1 MNPNYPW
8 RPATLAALFFMGVA
22 LTGCSNLPKEAN
34 ELLRQGKHDQAVAL
48 LQGGVQQ
55 SPQDRSLRLALE
67 NAKEDSLNYWTNQA
81 ERELQAGRG
90 EAASQWLERAAAV
103 GLQSQRVAQLRR
115 RLESF
120 NAQDAWLLEAQQ
132 AFDKGQWAQA
142 DKAVNAVLAQA
153 PNNATA
159 RQIKRKLRDMAESK
173 AATTLGAAYQKPV
186 NLEFREAA
194 FRTVMDALAQSTGVS
209 FVFDQDVK
217 SDTKLTVQLKGVT
230 VDEALKIILATQRL
244 ERKVLSESTLLIY
257 PDTSDKRRQYQD
269 FAVRTFYLANAN
281 VTQVQNLVR
290 SIAKTKDLYVDERLN
305 LMVVRDTPEVIKL
318 VERLVEA
325 ADLAEPEVMLEV
337 EILEISSSTLNTVGI
352 QWPGSISYGLA
363 GTATQ
368 ITEGAKG
375 LTYSISN
382 PGAVATL
389 KASASDIN
397 TLANPRLR
405 VRNREKAKVMIGDKL
420 PVFTTTSG
428 LNTGVA
434 TSVSYLDVGL
444 KLDVEPTVMLDSD
457 VLLKIGLEVSSVTG
471 KVDNGQGTT
480 AYQIG
485 SRQAASTLRLQ
496 DGETQILA
504 GLMRDEDTKTISG
517 LPGLSKLPG
526 LGRLFGVHA
535 DGVAK
540 TELVLLITPRVIRNI
555 TLPDANATNGPAG
568 NENNTGAEPLVM
580 NPKASAKV
588 PLNSTPLNSAPG
600 RSGATDSFGSRS
612 LGGRDMRQAPP
623 AQSFFPPP
631 STAPAPA
638 PADFP
643 SSFSTGT
650 TPRPNPPAPTSLTSP
665 PAPVTPGTATPSTT
679 TP

>member
-1 MNPNYPW
+1 MNPNYP
-8 RPATLAALFFMGVA
+8 RHLATLAALFCLGAA
-22 LTGCSNLPKEAN
+22 LTGCSNLPQEAS
-34 ELLRQGKHDQAVAL
+34 LLMRQGKHDQALAL
-48 LQGGVQQ
+48 LESGVQQ

-67 NAKEDSLNYWTNQA
+67 NTKEDSLNYLTNQV
-81 ERELQAGRG
+81 ERELQGGRS
-90 EAASQWLERAAAV
+90 EAASQWLERAVAMGV
-103 GLQSQRVAQLRR
+103 QTQRVAQLRR
-115 RLESF
+115 RLEGLI
-120 NAQDAWLLEAQQ
+120 AQDARLLQAQQ
-132 AFDKGQWAQA
+132 AFDKGLWRQA
-142 DKAVNAVLAQA
+142 DTAASAVLAQS

-159 RQIKRKLRDMAESK
+159 RQIKRKLRDMADSK
-173 AATTLGAAYQKPV
+173 AATALGAAYQKPV

-230 VDEALKIILATQRL
+230 IDEALKIILATQRL

-257 PDTSDKRRQYQD
+257 PDSPDKRKQHQD

-281 VTQVQNLVR
+281 VAQVQNLVR
-290 SIAKTKDLYVDERLN
+290 AIAKTKDLYIDERLN
-305 LMVVRDTPEVIKL
+305 LMVVRDTPDVIKL

-337 EILEISSSTLNTVGI
+337 EILEISSSTVNTVGI

-368 ITEGAKG
+368 ITQGATG

-382 PGAVATL
+382 PGAVASL
-389 KASASDIN
+389 KASASNIN

-420 PVFTTTSG
+420 PVFTTTAG

-480 AYQIG
+480 GYQIG

-504 GLMRDEDTKTISG
+504 GLMRDEDNKAVSG
-517 LPGLSKLPG
+517 LPALSKLPG
-526 LGRLFGVHA
+526 LGRLFGVHT
-535 DGVAK
+535 DGAAK

-555 TLPDANATNGPAG
+555 ALPDVNATNGPAG
-568 NENNTGAEPLVM
+568 NESNPGAQPLVM

-588 PLNSTPLNSAPG
+588 PLNAAAG
-600 RSGATDSFGSRS
+600 R
-612 LGGRDMRQAPP
+612 GG
-623 AQSFFPPP
+623 
-631 STAPAPA
+631 
-638 PADFP
+638 PADNF
-643 SSFSTGT
+643 GT
-650 TPRPNPPAPTSLTSP
+650 RNIGNRDARTESP
-665 PAPVTPGTATPSTT
+665 PAPMYYPTPNSGPTPAEFPGSFSSGTSPAQNPNSPASPVMPGWPAAPAPGRTMP
-679 TP
+679 

>member
-1 MNPNYPW
+1 MNLSYPQSM
-8 RPATLAALFFMGVA
+8 ATLAVFAALCLA
-22 LTGCSNLPKEAN
+22 GCSNLPQEAGD
-34 ELLRQGKHDQAVAL
+34 LVRQGKHDQAVAL
-48 LQGGVQQ
+48 LQGGLEQ
-55 SPQDRSLRLALE
+55 SPQDRKLRVALE
-67 NAKEDSLNYWTNQA
+67 NTKEDSLNYWTNQA
-81 ERELQAGRG
+81 ERELQAGRS
-90 EAASQWLERAAAV
+90 EAARQWLDRAAAV
-103 GLQSQRVAQLRR
+103 GVQSTRVAQLRQ
-115 RLESF
+115 RLEGLI
-120 NAQDAWLLEAQQ
+120 AQDARLEQAKQ
-132 AFDKGQWAQA
+132 AFDKGHWEQA
-142 DKAVNAVLAQA
+142 DTAVSAVLAQL

-159 RQIKRKLRDMAESK
+159 RQIKRKLRDLAESK
-173 AATTLGAAYQKPV
+173 AATTLGVAYQKPV
-186 NLEFREAA
+186 NLEFRDTA

-217 SDTKLTVQLKGVT
+217 PDTKLTVQLKGVT
-230 VDEALKIILATQRL
+230 IDEALKIILSTQRL

-257 PDTSDKRRQYQD
+257 PDSADKRKQYQD

-281 VTQVQNLVR
+281 VAQVQNLVR
-290 SIAKTKDLYVDERLN
+290 TIAKTKDLYIDERLN
-305 LMVVRDTPEVIKL
+305 LMVVRDTPEVIRL

-368 ITEGAKG
+368 ITEGAAG

-405 VRNREKAKVMIGDKL
+405 VRNREKAKIMIGDKL

-457 VLLKIGLEVSSVTG
+457 VLLKIGLEVSSITK
-471 KVDNGQGTT
+471 KVDNGQGAT

-504 GLMRDEDTKTISG
+504 GLIRNNDSKKVDG
-517 LPGLSKLPG
+517 LPGLSQLPG
-526 LGRLFGVHA
+526 LGRLFGVHE
-535 DGVAK
+535 DEIAK
-540 TELVLLITPRVIRNI
+540 TELVLLITPRVIRNLA
-555 TLPDANATNGPAG
+555 LPEASATNGPAG
-568 NENNTGAEPLVM
+568 NEANPGAQPLSM

-588 PLNSTPLNSAPG
+588 PLNGAAG
-600 RSGATDSFGSRS
+600 RVGSVDNFGSRI
-612 LGGRDMRQAPP
+612 LGEPDTRQGSQPAP
-623 AQSFFPPP
+623 SFSP
-631 STAPAPA
+631 SPSPAPA
-638 PADFP
+638 SVPADFP
-643 SSFSTGT
+643 SSFSIGT
-650 TPRPNPPAPTSLTSP
+650 TPAQNPNAASSTTSPSSAASPGAPNP
-665 PAPVTPGTATPSTT
+665 GKT

>member
-1 MNPNYPW
+1 MNLSYSQSM
-8 RPATLAALFFMGVA
+8 ATLAVFAALCLA
-22 LTGCSNLPKEAN
+22 GCSNLPQEAGD
-34 ELLRQGKHDQAVAL
+34 LVRQGKHDQAVAL
-48 LQGGVQQ
+48 LQNGVQQ

-67 NAKEDSLNYWTNQA
+67 NTKEDSLNHWTNQA
-81 ERELQAGRG
+81 EREIQAGRS
-90 EAASQWLERAAAV
+90 EAARQWLDRAAAV
-103 GLQSQRVAQLRR
+103 GVQSQRVAQLRL
-115 RLESF
+115 RLDGLI
-120 NAQDAWLLEAQQ
+120 AQDARLLEAKQ
-132 AFDKGQWAQA
+132 AFDQGNWEQA
-142 DKAVNAVLAQA
+142 DAAVSAVLAQS

-159 RQIKRKLRDMAESK
+159 RQIKRKLRDMADSR

-194 FRTVMDALAQSTGVS
+194 LSTVMDALAQSTGVS
-209 FVFDQDVK
+209 FVVDPEVRPDIR
-217 SDTKLTVQLKGVT
+217 LTVQLRGVT
-230 VDEALKIILATQRL
+230 IDEALKIILSTQRL

-257 PDTSDKRRQYQD
+257 PDTLDKHQQYQD
-269 FAVRTFYLANAN
+269 YAVRTFYLANAN
-281 VTQVQNLVR
+281 VAQVQNLVR
-290 SIAKTKDLYVDERLN
+290 AIAKTKDLYIDERLN

-337 EILEISSSTLNTVGI
+337 EILEISSSTVNKVGI

-363 GTATQ
+363 GDAKQ
-368 ITEGAKG
+368 ITEGAAG
-375 LTYSISN
+375 LVYSISN
-382 PGAVATL
+382 PGAVASLRT
-389 KASASDIN
+389 DMTDVN

-420 PVFTTTSG
+420 PVFTTTAG

-434 TSVSYLDVGL
+434 SSVSYLDVGL
-444 KLDVEPTVMLDSD
+444 KLEVEPTVMLDSD

-480 AYQIG
+480 GYQIG

-504 GLMRDEDTKTISG
+504 GLIRNEDNKTISG
-517 LPGLSKLPG
+517 VPGLSKLPG

-535 DGVAK
+535 DGAAK

-555 TLPDANATNGPAG
+555 VLPDANATNGPAG
-568 NENNTGAEPLVM
+568 NENNPGAQPLVL

-588 PLNSTPLNSAPG
+588 PQNAAAG
-600 RSGATDSFGSRS
+600 RGVPKDNFGSRGFGNREARRES
-612 LGGRDMRQAPP
+612 PSAPNNSP
-623 AQSFFPPP
+623 LP
-631 STAPAPA
+631 STAPTPA
-638 PADFP
+638 EFP
-643 SSFSTGT
+643 GSFSIGT
-650 TPRPNPPAPTSLTSP
+650 TSAPTPNAPPSPGMPGMPGAPNP
-665 PAPVTPGTATPSTT
+665 GKT

>member
-1 MNPNYPW
+1 MNPTHTQ
-8 RPATLAALFFMGVA
+8 RMATLATVAALCLA
-22 LTGCSNLPKEAN
+22 GCSNLPKEAR
-34 ELLRQGKHDQAVAL
+34 ELMRQGNHDQAVAL
-48 LQGGVQQ
+48 LQDGIQQ

-67 NAKEDSLNYWTNQA
+67 NTKEDSLNYWTNQA
-81 ERELQAGRG
+81 ERELQAGRS
-90 EAASQWLERAAAV
+90 EAARQWLDRSAAV
-103 GLQSQRVAQLRR
+103 GVQSQRLAQLRL
-115 RLESF
+115 RLDGLI
-120 NAQDAWLLEAQQ
+120 AQDARLLEAKQ
-132 AFDKGQWAQA
+132 AFDQGNWEQA
-142 DKAVNAVLAQA
+142 DTAVSAVLAQS

-159 RQIKRKLRDMAESK
+159 RQIKRKLRDMADSR

-209 FVFDQDVK
+209 FVFDPDVK

-230 VDEALKIILATQRL
+230 IDEALKIILSTQRL

-257 PDTSDKRRQYQD
+257 PDTLDKRQQYQD

-281 VTQVQNLVR
+281 VAQVQNLVR
-290 SIAKTKDLYVDERLN
+290 MIAKTKDLYIDERLN

-363 GTATQ
+363 GDAKQ
-368 ITEGAKG
+368 ITEGAAG
-375 LTYSISN
+375 LTYSIAN

-420 PVFTTTSG
+420 PVFTTTTG

-504 GLMRDEDTKTISG
+504 GLIRDEDNKTVSG

-526 LGRLFGVHA
+526 LGRLFGVHT
-535 DGVAK
+535 DGAAK

-555 TLPDANATNGPAG
+555 VLPEASATNGPAG
-568 NENNTGAEPLVM
+568 NEMNPGAQPLVM

-588 PLNSTPLNSAPG
+588 PLNPVAG
-600 RSGATDSFGSRS
+600 RSGPRDSFGSR
-612 LGGRDMRQAPP
+612 GFGNRETRQE
-623 AQSFFPPP
+623 S
-631 STAPAPA
+631 
-638 PADFP
+638 
-643 SSFSTGT
+643 
-650 TPRPNPPAPTSLTSP
+650 PPAPTYSPSPSRAPTPAEFPGSFSIGTP
-665 PAPVTPGTATPSTT
+665 PAQNPSAPSTPGMPGMPGAPIPGKT

>member
-1 MNPNYPW
+1 MNLSYPQCM
-8 RPATLAALFFMGVA
+8 ATLAVFAALCLA
-22 LTGCSNLPKEAN
+22 GCSNLPQEASD
-34 ELLRQGKHDQAVAL
+34 LVRQGKHDQAVAL
-48 LQGGVQQ
+48 LQGGLEQ
-55 SPQDRSLRLALE
+55 SPQDRKLRLALE
-67 NAKEDSLNYWTNQA
+67 NTKEDSLNYWTNQA
-81 ERELQAGRG
+81 ERELQAGRT
-90 EAASQWLERAAAV
+90 EAARQWLERAAAV
-103 GLQSQRVAQLRR
+103 GMQSQRVAQLRQR
-115 RLESF
+115 LDGLSAQDTRLEQ
-120 NAQDAWLLEAQQ
+120 AKQ
-132 AFDKGQWAQA
+132 AFDKGNWEQA
-142 DKAVNAVLAQA
+142 DAAVSAVLAQS

-186 NLEFREAA
+186 NLEFRDTV

-209 FVFDQDVK
+209 FVFDPDVK
-217 SDTKLTVQLKGVT
+217 SDTRLTVQLKGVT
-230 VDEALKIILATQRL
+230 IDEALKIILSTQRL

-257 PDTSDKRRQYQD
+257 PDSPDKRKQYQD

-281 VTQVQNLVR
+281 VAQVQNLVR
-290 SIAKTKDLYVDERLN
+290 TIAKTKDLYIDERLN

-337 EILEISSSTLNTVGI
+337 EILEISSSTVNTVGI

-368 ITEGAKG
+368 ITEGAAG
-375 LTYSISN
+375 LAYSIAN

-420 PVFTTTSG
+420 PVFTTTAG

-480 AYQIG
+480 GYQIG

-504 GLMRDEDTKTISG
+504 GLIRDEDNKAVSG

-526 LGRLFGVHA
+526 LGRLFGVHT
-535 DGVAK
+535 DGAAK

-555 TLPDANATNGPAG
+555 ALPEASATNGPAG
-568 NENNTGAEPLVM
+568 NETNPGAQPLVM

-588 PLNSTPLNSAPG
+588 PLNAAAGKGAPM
-600 RSGATDSFGSRS
+600 DNFGSRS
-612 LGGRDMRQAPP
+612 LGGRDTRQESAPVQMYYP
-623 AQSFFPPP
+623 TPTPPP
-631 STAPAPA
+631 TPAE
-638 PADFP
+638 FP
-643 SSFSTGT
+643 SSFSTGATSAPNPNAPPSPGLPGMPGAPTPGKT
-650 TPRPNPPAPTSLTSP
+650 TP
-665 PAPVTPGTATPSTT
+665 
-679 TP
+679 

>member
-1 MNPNYPW
+1 MV
-8 RPATLAALFFMGVA
+8 RL
-22 LTGCSNLPKEAN
+22 
-34 ELLRQGKHDQAVAL
+34 GKHDQAVAL
-48 LQGGVQQ
+48 LQGGVEQ

-67 NAKEDSLNYWTNQA
+67 NTKEDSLNYWTNQA
-81 ERELQAGRG
+81 ERELQAGRSD
-90 EAASQWLERAAAV
+90 AARQWLERAAASAV
-103 GLQSQRVAQLRR
+103 QSQRVAQLRR
-115 RLESF
+115 RLDGLI
-120 NAQDAWLLEAQQ
+120 AQDARLAEAKQ
-132 AFDKGQWAQA
+132 AFEQGNWDVA
-142 DKAVNAVLAQA
+142 DAAASAVLAQA

-194 FRTVMDALAQSTGVS
+194 FRTVMDALAQSTGAS
-209 FVFDQDVK
+209 FVFDPEVK
-217 SDTKLTVQLKGVT
+217 SDTKLTVQFKGVT
-230 VDEALKIILATQRL
+230 IDEALKIILSTQRL
-244 ERKVLSESTLLIY
+244 ERKVLSDSTLLIY
-257 PDTSDKRRQYQD
+257 PDSADKRKQYQD

-281 VTQVQNLVR
+281 VAQVQNLVR
-290 SIAKTKDLYVDERLN
+290 TIAKTKDLYIDERLN

-368 ITEGAKG
+368 ITEGAAG
-375 LTYSISN
+375 LTYSIAN

-420 PVFTTTSG
+420 PVFTTTAG

-444 KLDVEPTVMLDSD
+444 KLEVEPTVMLDSD

-480 AYQIG
+480 GYQIG

-504 GLMRDEDTKTISG
+504 GLMRDEDNKTVSG
-517 LPGLSKLPG
+517 VPGLSKLPG
-526 LGRLFGVHA
+526 LGRLFGVHT
-535 DGVAK
+535 DGAAK

-555 TLPDANATNGPAG
+555 ALPEASATNGPAG
-568 NENNTGAEPLVM
+568 NELNPGAQPLVM

-588 PLNSTPLNSAPG
+588 PLNAAAGKGGPMDN
-600 RSGATDSFGSRS
+600 FGSRS
-612 LGGRDMRQAPP
+612 LGGRDTRQDSAP
-623 AQSFFPPP
+623 AQMYYPTPTPP
-631 STAPAPA
+631 PAPA
-638 PADFP
+638 EFP
-643 SSFSTGT
+643 GSFSIGT
-650 TPRPNPPAPTSLTSP
+650 TPAQNPNAPPSPGMPGMPGAPNP
-665 PAPVTPGTATPSTT
+665 GKT

>member
-1 MNPNYPW
+1 M
-8 RPATLAALFFMGVA
+8 ATLAAVA
-22 LTGCSNLPKEAN
+22 ALCLAGCSNLPKEAR
-34 ELLRQGKHDQAVAL
+34 ELMRQGNHDQAVAL
-48 LQGGVQQ
+48 LQDGIQQ

-67 NAKEDSLNYWTNQA
+67 NTKEDSLNHWTNQA
-81 ERELQAGRG
+81 EREIQAGRS
-90 EAASQWLERAAAV
+90 EVARQWLERADAAGV
-103 GLQSQRVAQLRR
+103 QSQRVAQLRR
-115 RLESF
+115 RLDGLI
-120 NAQDAWLLEAQQ
+120 AQDTRLLEAKQ
-132 AFDKGQWAQA
+132 AFDQGNWDQA
-142 DKAVNAVLAQA
+142 DTAVSAVLAQS

-159 RQIKRKLRDMAESK
+159 RQIKRKLRDMAESR

-209 FVFDQDVK
+209 FVFDPDVK

-230 VDEALKIILATQRL
+230 IDEALKIILSTQRL

-257 PDTSDKRRQYQD
+257 PDSQDKRKQYQD

-281 VTQVQNLVR
+281 VAQVQNLVR
-290 SIAKTKDLYVDERLN
+290 MIAKTKDLYIDERLN

-363 GTATQ
+363 GDTKQ
-368 ITEGAKG
+368 ITEGAAG
-375 LTYSISN
+375 LTYSIAN

-420 PVFTTTSG
+420 PVFTTTAG

-504 GLMRDEDTKTISG
+504 GLMRDEDTKTVSG
-517 LPGLSKLPG
+517 LPFLSKLPG

-535 DGVAK
+535 DGAAK

-555 TLPDANATNGPAG
+555 ALPDASAANGPAG
-568 NENNTGAEPLVM
+568 NEMNPGAQPLVM

-588 PLNSTPLNSAPG
+588 PLNAAAG
-600 RSGATDSFGSRS
+600 RGGAADNLGSRNF
-612 LGGRDMRQAPP
+612 GTREIRQESSPAQMYYPTPSPAPTPAEFPGSFSSGTAP
-623 AQSFFPPP
+623 AQSPN
-631 STAPAPA
+631 APGLPGM
-638 PADFP
+638 PGIP
-643 SSFSTGT
+643 TPGKT
-650 TPRPNPPAPTSLTSP
+650 TP
-665 PAPVTPGTATPSTT
+665 
-679 TP
+679 

>member
-1 MNPNYPW
+1 MNPTHTQ
-8 RPATLAALFFMGVA
+8 RMATLATVAALCLA
-22 LTGCSNLPKEAN
+22 GCSNLPKEAR
-34 ELLRQGKHDQAVAL
+34 ELMRQGKHDQAVAL
-48 LQGGVQQ
+48 LQDGIQQ
-55 SPQDRSLRLALE
+55 SPQDRSMRLALE
-67 NAKEDSLNYWTNQA
+67 NTKEDSLSHWTNQA
-81 ERELQAGRG
+81 EREIQAGRS
-90 EAASQWLERAAAV
+90 EAARQWLERADAAGV
-103 GLQSQRVAQLRR
+103 QSQRVAQLRR
-115 RLESF
+115 RLDGLI
-120 NAQDAWLLEAQQ
+120 AQDTRLAEAKQ
-132 AFDKGQWAQA
+132 AFEQGHWEQA
-142 DKAVNAVLAQA
+142 DAAVSAVLAQS

-159 RQIKRKLRDMAESK
+159 RQIKRKLRDMADSK

-209 FVFDQDVK
+209 FVFDPDVK

-230 VDEALKIILATQRL
+230 IDEALKIILSTQRL

-257 PDTSDKRRQYQD
+257 PDSQDKRKQYQE

-281 VTQVQNLVR
+281 VAQVQNLVR
-290 SIAKTKDLYVDERLN
+290 TIAKTKDLYIDERLN

-363 GTATQ
+363 GTATR
-368 ITEGAKG
+368 ITEGAAD
-375 LTYSISN
+375 LTYSIAN

-420 PVFTTTSG
+420 PVFTTTAG

-444 KLDVEPTVMLDSD
+444 KLEVEPTVMLDSD

-471 KVDNGQGTT
+471 TVDNGQGTT
-480 AYQIG
+480 GYQIG

-504 GLMRDEDTKTISG
+504 GLMRDEDNKRVSG
-517 LPGLSKLPG
+517 VPGLSKLPG
-526 LGRLFGVHA
+526 LGRLFGVHT
-535 DGVAK
+535 DGAAK

-555 TLPDANATNGPAG
+555 ALPDASAANGPAG
-568 NENNTGAEPLVM
+568 NEMNPGAQPLVM

-588 PLNSTPLNSAPG
+588 PLNAAAGKGGPMDNV
-600 RSGATDSFGSRS
+600 GSRG
-612 LGGRDMRQAPP
+612 LGGRDTRQES
-623 AQSFFPPP
+623 QQVQNYYPPP
-631 STAPAPA
+631 NPASAPAPA
-638 PADFP
+638 EFP
-643 SSFSTGT
+643 GSFSIGT
-650 TPRPNPPAPTSLTSP
+650 TPAPNPNAPSASGVSATP
-665 PAPVTPGTATPSTT
+665 TPGKT

>member
-1 MNPNYPW
+1 MNPYNPW
-8 RPATLAALFFMGVA
+8 HRATLAALFVVGLA
-22 LTGCSNLPKEAN
+22 LTGCSNLPKEASD
-34 ELLRQGKHDQAVAL
+34 LMRQGRHDQAVAL
-48 LQGGVQQ
+48 LQSGVQQ

-103 GLQSQRVAQLRR
+103 GLQTQRVAQLRR

-120 NAQDAWLLEAQQ
+120 NAQDARLLEAQQ

-142 DKAVNAVLAQA
+142 DKAVTAVLAQA

-159 RQIKRKLRDMAESK
+159 RQIKRKLRDMAEIK

-217 SDTKLTVQLKGVT
+217 SDTRLTVQLRGVT

-269 FAVRTFYLANAN
+269 FSVRTFYLANAN

-363 GTATQ
+363 GAATQ
-368 ITEGAKG
+368 ITDGAKG

-471 KVDNGQGTT
+471 KVDNGQGST

-526 LGRLFGVHA
+526 LGRLFGVHT

-568 NENNTGAEPLVM
+568 NELNTGAEPLVM

-588 PLNSTPLNSAPG
+588 PLNATPGTSAPMG
-600 RSGATDSFGSRS
+600 NSGSRS
-612 LGGRDMRQAPP
+612 RGGRDMRQEPS
-623 AQSFFPPP
+623 AQSYSPP
-631 STAPAPA
+631 SSPAPAPA

-650 TPRPNPPAPTSLTSP
+650 TPRPNPNAPSSPSSPTSP
-665 PAPVTPGTATPSTT
+665 PAPVTPGTAEPSTT
-679 TP
+679 RP

>member
-1 MNPNYPW
+1 MNLSYP
-8 RPATLAALFFMGVA
+8 RRIATLAVFAALCLA
-22 LTGCSNLPKEAN
+22 GCSNLPRDA
-34 ELLRQGKHDQAVAL
+34 LDLVRQGKHDQAVAL
-48 LQGGVQQ
+48 LQGGVEQ

-67 NAKEDSLNYWTNQA
+67 NTKEDSLNYWTNQA
-81 ERELQAGRG
+81 ERELQAGRSQ
-90 EAASQWLERAAAV
+90 AARQWLERAAAV
-103 GLQSQRVAQLRR
+103 GVQSQRVAQLRR
-115 RLESF
+115 RLDGLV
-120 NAQDAWLLEAQQ
+120 AQDARLIEAKQ
-132 AFDKGQWAQA
+132 AFDQGNWEQA
-142 DKAVNAVLAQA
+142 DAAVSVVLAQS
-153 PNNATA
+153 PNNAMA
-159 RQIKRKLRDMAESK
+159 RQIKRKLRDMAESR

-209 FVFDQDVK
+209 FVFDPEVK
-217 SDTKLTVQLKGVT
+217 SDTKLTVQFKGVT
-230 VDEALKIILATQRL
+230 IDEALKIIMSTQRL

-257 PDTSDKRRQYQD
+257 PDSPDKRKQYQD

-281 VTQVQNLVR
+281 VAQVQNLVR
-290 SIAKTKDLYVDERLN
+290 AIAKTKDLYIDERLN

-363 GTATQ
+363 GDTKQ
-368 ITEGAKG
+368 ITEGAAG
-375 LTYSISN
+375 LTYSIAN

-420 PVFTTTSG
+420 PVFTTTTG

-480 AYQIG
+480 GYQIG

-504 GLMRDEDTKTISG
+504 GLMRDEDSKTVSG
-517 LPGLSKLPG
+517 LPFLSKLPG

-535 DGVAK
+535 DGAAK

-555 TLPDANATNGPAG
+555 ALPEASATNGPAG
-568 NENNTGAEPLVM
+568 NEMNPGAQPLVM

-588 PLNSTPLNSAPG
+588 PLSAAAGKGGP
-600 RSGATDSFGSRS
+600 TDNLGSRNF
-612 LGGRDMRQAPP
+612 GNREIRQESPP
-623 AQSFFPPP
+623 AQMYYPIPTPTPPP
-631 STAPAPA
+631 TPAE
-638 PADFP
+638 FP

-650 TPRPNPPAPTSLTSP
+650 TSAPNPNAPPSP
-665 PAPVTPGTATPSTT
+665 GLPGMPGVPTPGKT